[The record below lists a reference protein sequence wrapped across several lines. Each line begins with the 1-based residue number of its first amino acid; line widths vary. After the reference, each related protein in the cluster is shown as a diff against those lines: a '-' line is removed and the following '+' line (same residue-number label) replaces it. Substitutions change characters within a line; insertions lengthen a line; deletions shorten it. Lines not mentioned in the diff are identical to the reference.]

1 MSKETLTQSGGHR
14 RAGRLQQSSV
24 ASSSC
29 QDEVITAAGRRN
41 GVVSEILGGFLR
53 HICRARL
60 LEIYIVQRLVTL
72 PSVEEHVGIS
82 TLCDG
87 ASTLAKLGLVEAC
100 QSTLAKVL

>member
-14 RAGRLQQSSV
+14 RANRIQRSSI

-29 QDEVITAAGRRN
+29 QDEVIAAGGWRN

-53 HICRARL
+53 YLHRVELFKIR
-60 LEIYIVQRLVTL
+60 IVQGLIAI
-72 PSVEEHVGIS
+72 PSIEEHVSID

-87 ASTLAKLGLVEAC
+87 ASTLAELVFVEAC
-100 QSTLAKVL
+100 RSALAKVL

>member
-14 RAGRLQQSSV
+14 RASRIQRSSV

-29 QDEVITAAGRRN
+29 QDKVVAAGGQRN

-53 HICRARL
+53 YLRRAGL
-60 LEIYIVQRLVTL
+60 FEIHTVQGLIAI
-72 PSVEEHVGIS
+72 PSVEEHVSIG

-87 ASTLAKLGLVEAC
+87 ASTLVELGFIEAC
-100 QSTLAKVL
+100 QSALAKVL